1 MSKKVE
7 SSKVEEAVTGTV
19 EEATKIDAVDVTKSA
34 TKLQTLKTFA
44 SKHQTAIIVGGA
56 AVLTVGLLAL
66 YHDPKLEEQI
76 VENLSD
82 VQE

>member
-1 MSKKVE
+1 MSKKIE
-7 SSKVEEAVTGTV
+7 SSKEAEAVTETV
-19 EEATKIDAVDVTKSA
+19 GDTTEIVVVDGTKSA
-34 TKLQTLKTFA
+34 TKLQTLKAFA
-44 SKHQTAIIVGGA
+44 SKHQTAIIIGGA

-82 VQE
+82 VSE

>member
-7 SSKVEEAVTGTV
+7 SSKEAEAVTV

-44 SKHQTAIIVGGA
+44 SKHKTAIIVGGA
-56 AVLTVGLLAL
+56 ALLTVGLLAV
-66 YHDPKLEEQI
+66 YKDPKLEEQI

-82 VQE
+82 VSE

>member
-34 TKLQTLKTFA
+34 TKLQTLKAFA

-56 AVLTVGLLAL
+56 AVLTVACLAV
-66 YHDPKLEEQI
+66 YKDPKLEEQI

-82 VQE
+82 VSE